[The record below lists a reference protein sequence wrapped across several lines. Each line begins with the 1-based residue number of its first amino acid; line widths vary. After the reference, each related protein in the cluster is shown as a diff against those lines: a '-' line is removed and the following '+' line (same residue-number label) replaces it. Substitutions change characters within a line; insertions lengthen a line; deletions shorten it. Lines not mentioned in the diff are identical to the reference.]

1 MKVAVAAAVLAAFV
15 LGLAISGVVG
25 RVPSAAQS
33 DTINL
38 TSEAPVATPTPPA
51 GVPGDPERVS
61 RHVESWDDKG
71 GDRRDAG
78 DSSGSG
84 SAEEQATVPAP
95 NPTADREDNSGK
107 GSRNSGSGSENSGS
121 GSIDSDLR
129 GEDD

>member
-25 RVPSAAQS
+25 RVPSSPRS

-38 TSEAPVATPTPPA
+38 TSEASTASPTPSA
-51 GVPGDPERVS
+51 RVPGDPERVS

-71 GDRRDAG
+71 GERRDAEREA
-78 DSSGSG
+78 DSSGRG
-84 SAEEQATVPAP
+84 SAEDQATEDP
-95 NPTADREDNSGK
+95 EDNSGR
-107 GSRNSGSGSENSGS
+107 GSRNSGSGSDNSGS

>member
-1 MKVAVAAAVLAAFV
+1 MKVAVAAAVVAAFV

-25 RVPSAAQS
+25 RGPSAPRS

-38 TSEAPVATPTPPA
+38 RSEGSVAVPTPQA
-51 GVPGDPERVS
+51 NVPGDPERVS

-71 GDRRDAG
+71 GDRKDAE

-84 SAEEQATVPAP
+84 STEEQAATPAP
-95 NPTADREDNSGK
+95 GPTEEEDNSGR
-107 GSRNSGSGSENSGS
+107 GSRNSGSGSDNSGS